1 MKNQIGVYEASE
13 YDLNSA
19 GWGRMAL
26 VHGQNAGAMYLEVET
41 LTVFEC
47 YFFNNS
53 NLKGGAVYLNKNK
66 KYDNQYVS
74 IQNTIFSNNE
84 AGDNGAA
91 IEFENDILFITG
103 EVTNCYFFQGFA
115 WRNR

>member
-1 MKNQIGVYEASE
+1 MKNQIGIYEATE

-19 GWGRMAL
+19 GWGRMTL

-66 KYDNQYVS
+66 KYLKFKYNQVYQS
-74 IQNTIFSNNE
+74 SLKKSDLSN
-84 AGDNGAA
+84 
-91 IEFENDILFITG
+91 
-103 EVTNCYFFQGFA
+103 
-115 WRNR
+115 